1 MNKLRF
7 EITGEPRPKQSAR
20 FYHTGAF
27 IRSYQKQ
34 SVKNEE
40 SNVKMQVISQLPADF
55 KIIRGPI
62 RVTRLH
68 YVFAPI
74 KSLKKS
80 EMKAIEAG
88 ELVYKATKPDLT
100 DNLNKG
106 VFDALQGIIYANDSQ
121 VISMD
126 DVKKIYGHRP
136 RIDIELE
143 IL

>member
-27 IRSYQKQ
+27 IKSYQKQ

-62 RVTRLH
+62 SVTRLH

-74 KSLKKS
+74 R
-80 EMKAIEAG
+80 
-88 ELVYKATKPDLT
+88 V
-100 DNLNKG
+100 
-106 VFDALQGIIYANDSQ
+106 
-121 VISMD
+121 
-126 DVKKIYGHRP
+126 
-136 RIDIELE
+136 
-143 IL
+143 